1 MDNFCHIE
9 ESQDHLAVVAA
20 ISAGTAVASGAKK
33 LWYKIK
39 KPVPKGDPD
48 KAARAEA
55 QKISDAGGYL
65 TLTPF
70 QKSLI
75 NMPDYIQ
82 AQVNAEAVKS
92 GSGMAADLHRV
103 AQEIAEKVK
112 NAKSITASQGKD
124 GMTVMTYLPF
134 IIIGVVIIYFVIRKK

>member
-1 MDNFCHIE
+1 MDNTDR
-9 ESQDHLAVVAA
+9 DHLAVAA
-20 ISAGTAVASGAKK
+20 VVGTATTVASGAKK

-39 KPVPKGDPD
+39 KPVPKDPD
-48 KAARAEA
+48 AEARAEA

-65 TLTPF
+65 TLTPY

-75 NMPDYIQ
+75 NMPEYIQ
-82 AQVNAEAVKS
+82 AQVNAQAVKS

-112 NAKSITASQGKD
+112 NAKSITASQGKA
-124 GMTVMTYLPF
+124 GMSVMTYLPF
-134 IIIGVVIIYFVIRKK
+134 IIIGAVVIFFIIRKK